1 MKRIGLIILM
11 MGVGFFFFAQSGKL
25 SEDKRKEFEAQKV
38 AFFTQEMELTPE
50 EATKF
55 WPLYNEMQQKMRVE
69 NDKIRNLACRKDKKE
84 ASEVTE
90 QQALKNLATILSAE
104 QAVRDIKKEYF
115 EKLTKALSARKVW
128 MMIEAEQKFHHQL
141 WKKMG
146 KFPAPERK

>member
-11 MGVGFFFFAQSGKL
+11 MAVGFSLFAQSGKL

-146 KFPAPERK
+146 KYPAPAQK

>member
-1 MKRIGLIILM
+1 
-11 MGVGFFFFAQSGKL
+11 
-25 SEDKRKEFEAQKV
+25 
-38 AFFTQEMELTPE
+38 MELTPE